1 MPETASEDVGLKVLI
16 WLIMGLI
23 VVAGEWLMKQVDK
36 EERKERDCGCSAR
49 PVFLSAWARW
59 AQSRNHGFTHTSPPV
74 SAVLLSRANRTLR
87 DNLSQCVG
95 VCGGGGRAGVPAWMC
110 VWMCESTK
118 TSPTRY
124 LIQSC

>member
-16 WLIMGLI
+16 WLIMGII
-23 VVAGEWLMKQVDK
+23 VVVGEWLMKQVDK

-87 DNLSQCVG
+87 DNLSQRVG
-95 VCGGGGRAGVPAWMC
+95 VCGGGGCVCVPACLPACMDVC
-110 VWMCESTK
+110 ADM
-118 TSPTRY
+118 
-124 LIQSC
+124 

>member
-49 PVFLSAWARW
+49 PVFLSA
-59 AQSRNHGFTHTSPPV
+59 
-74 SAVLLSRANRTLR
+74 
-87 DNLSQCVG
+87 
-95 VCGGGGRAGVPAWMC
+95 
-110 VWMCESTK
+110 
-118 TSPTRY
+118 
-124 LIQSC
+124 